1 MTKLIFRKTPLVYSG
16 LFILLVLGVSSN
28 SALIH
33 YLDNAIFNLVA
44 MSDSHRLT
52 TFMIYVSSIASP
64 LIVSVLATILLILNR
79 HQLSKSIYLA
89 TFYFGTSTL
98 ALLLKHLVH
107 RTRPHFQLFP
117 DTGFSFPSGH
127 SICMILFYQVL
138 LVLLADRKDT
148 SATLMRWGA
157 LLMTLALLF
166 SRVYLRDHFPTD
178 ILGSLCLAMAS
189 YSFFQPLFW
198 ENRNFKVIKGREES
212 LKVG

>member
-1 MTKLIFRKTPLVYSG
+1 MTNLIFRKAPLVYSG
-16 LFILLVLGVSSN
+16 LFFLLALGVSSN
-28 SALIH
+28 SAIIH

-44 MSDSHRLT
+44 MSDSHSLT

-64 LIVSVLATILLILNR
+64 LIVTVLVTILLILNR
-79 HQLSKSIYLA
+79 HQVFKALYLA
-89 TFYFGTSTL
+89 TFYFGTSAL
-98 ALLLKHLVH
+98 ALVLKHLVH
-107 RTRPHFQLFP
+107 RSRPHFQLFP

-127 SICMILFYQVL
+127 SICMILFFQVL
-138 LVLLADRKDT
+138 LVLLAGRKDT
-148 SATLMRWGA
+148 SAALMRWGA

-178 ILGSLCLAMAS
+178 ILASLCLAIAS

-198 ENRNFKVIKGREES
+198 ENRSFKVFKRRDHS